1 MRTVYEKIKRDML
14 KAIDAVTAVN
24 ADAGQYLRTNIVFD
38 DEKMTFQYI
47 GDGRVLQ
54 IEPIEE
60 A

>member
-38 DEKMTFQYI
+38 DEKMTFRYV

-54 IEPIEE
+54 IEQIEE
-60 A
+60 P